1 MNEQDPTAGVPDGT
15 TEPTPAVEPST
26 PAEPQAVSPIVGAEP
41 DAASPSPIVAPP
53 AEATPARAAQPSA
66 GPAGAPEAMFE
77 PAAVAATPTAPVSV
91 AAQRRPSRGRWA
103 IAGLIALVVV
113 ALSAAGL
120 FALVGASNQAV
131 VAAWSPSDAVAYV
144 EVRGDLP
151 GDQRQ
156 NLGAF
161 LAHFPGFADQSTL
174 QTKLDE
180 TLDKL
185 VSKASDGKQDWSKD
199 IKPWFGGQVG
209 VSFSSFPTMS
219 MTDPGTGMANFRYL
233 LVATQKDPAAAMA
246 WVKSL
251 SGTATTEETY
261 KGVTLTIY
269 SSTGMKAAVG
279 ATGGVLLAGDE
290 ASVKA
295 AIDRNGK
302 DGLASSKS
310 FSSAMASIKD
320 DQVTR
325 SYIDMKAYF
334 DALTSMSGMMGGT
347 ATLPQSMLDRLPAWV
362 GAGGRIDS
370 DALVGTLVAPVPS
383 GTPTVDDRESAIAKR
398 LPAQTIALFD
408 AHDYGTLLKAQLD
421 QLRNDPQ
428 LGAALKQADQAAAT
442 LGGLDHLIGWIGDV
456 GVVVTADGATPGGGI
471 VIIPTDV
478 DQATGVMTELRNLIA
493 LGGASSG
500 ITITDEPYGD
510 GTITTIDAGDLGA
523 LIGKLNPSSSTP
535 TLPISGHVQ
544 VSYTIQ
550 NGALIVGIGPD
561 WVKSIV
567 DVKPGSSLADEARYK
582 DAMNRVGAK
591 NATSVWVDL
600 TAIRTLVEPLIA
612 KNGGANY
619 ATDVKPYVEP
629 FDVLAGATQ
638 TDDGKS
644 IATYV
649 VTVIKPAQ

>member
-1 MNEQDPTAGVPDGT
+1 MNEQDRTDGMPDGT
-15 TEPTPAVEPST
+15 AEPTPTGEPST
-26 PAEPQAVSPIVGAEP
+26 PLEPQTTSPIVGAEP
-41 DAASPSPIVAPP
+41 ASPAPSPIVAPP
-53 AEATPARAAQPSA
+53 TEATPARAAQPST
-66 GPAGAPEAMFE
+66 GPAGAPEAVFE
-77 PAAVAATPTAPVSV
+77 PASVAATPTAPVTVGSE
-91 AAQRRPSRGRWA
+91 RRSSRGRWV

-120 FALVGASNQAV
+120 FALVGASNDAV

-185 VSKASDGKQDWSKD
+185 ISKASDGKQDWSKD
-199 IKPWFGGQVG
+199 IKPWFGGQVAM
-209 VSFSSFPTMS
+209 SFSSFPTMT
-219 MTDPGTGMANFRYL
+219 MTDPGAGMADFHYL

-251 SGTATTEETY
+251 SGSATTEEKY

-269 SSTGMKAAVG
+269 SSSGMKAAVG

-302 DGLASSKS
+302 DGLASTKS
-310 FSSAMASIKD
+310 FSSAMSSIKD

-325 SYIDMKAYF
+325 TYIDLKAYF
-334 DALTSMSGMMGGT
+334 DALTSMTGMMGGS
-347 ATLPQSMLDRLPAWV
+347 AALPQSMLDRLPAW
-362 GAGGRIDS
+362 AGIGGQIDS
-370 DALVGTLVAPVPS
+370 DALVGTFVAPIPS
-383 GTPTVDDRESAIAKR
+383 GTPTADDRESAIAKR
-398 LPAQTIALFD
+398 LPAHTLALFD
-408 AHDYGTLLKAQLD
+408 AHDYGTLLKGQLD
-421 QLRNDPQ
+421 QLRNDPT

-442 LGGLDHLIGWIGDV
+442 LGGIDHLIGWIGDV
-456 GVVVTADGATPGGGI
+456 GIVVTADGGTPGGGI

-478 DQATGVMTELRNLIA
+478 DQATGVMAELRNLIA
-493 LGGASSG
+493 VGGASSG
-500 ITITDEPYGD
+500 ITIKDEPYGD
-510 GTITTIDAGDLGA
+510 GTITTIDAGDLGS
-523 LIGKLNPSSSTP
+523 LVGKLDPSSSTP
-535 TLPISGHVQ
+535 ALPISGHVQ
-544 VSYTIQ
+544 ISYTIQ

-567 DVKPGSSLADEARYK
+567 DVKAGSSLADEARYK

-591 NATSVWVDL
+591 NASSVWVDL

-629 FDVLAGATQ
+629 FDVLAGATR
-638 TDDGKS
+638 TNDGKS
-644 IATYV
+644 VATYV
-649 VTVIKPAQ
+649 VTVIKPAN